1 MFFGHSFDTIG
12 SKSAISASTHV
23 LGYMPLSLRREQY
36 GLVTASYSIELE
48 GSQKSLL
55 SRAVLPNK
63 PVKLAVTCGVPKIAS
78 LVFRSAK

>member
-12 SKSAISASTHV
+12 SKSAISASTHA

-36 GLVTASYSIELE
+36 GLVTVSYSIELE

-78 LVFRSAK
+78 LFFRSAK